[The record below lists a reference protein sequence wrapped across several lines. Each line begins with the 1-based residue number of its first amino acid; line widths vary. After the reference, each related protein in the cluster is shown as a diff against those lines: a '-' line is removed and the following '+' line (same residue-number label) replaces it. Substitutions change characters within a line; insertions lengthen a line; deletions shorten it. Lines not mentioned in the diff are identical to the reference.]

1 MTDHVIHPD
10 HAGYA
15 DPAGPLDVAEL
26 ADRLTVDLTTRGRRS
41 GRPLRVEIWWFHVDG
56 RFVVTG
62 TPGPR
67 HWYAN
72 VLADPHVTVHVDG
85 LDLPALAR
93 PVTDPEARRRVFTD
107 PRTSWYREQADL
119 DELVRTSPMIE
130 LELTSPGGT
139 QPRDEATDP
148 TAPR

>member
-1 MTDHVIHPD
+1 MTDHSTHTTHTG
-10 HAGYA
+10 HAGH
-15 DPAGPLDVAEL
+15 AGHADVAEL
-26 ADRLTVDLTTRGRRS
+26 AAQLTVDLTTRGRRS

-56 RFVVTG
+56 RFVITG

-107 PRTSWYREQADL
+107 PRTGWYREQADL

-130 LELTSPGGT
+130 LELTGAGATRRRTQTPAQAPG
-139 QPRDEATDP
+139 E
-148 TAPR
+148 

>member
-1 MTDHVIHPD
+1 MTDR
-10 HAGYA
+10 AT
-15 DPAGPLDVAEL
+15 PAEHAEL
-26 ADRLTVDLTTRGRRS
+26 AAQLTVDLTTRGRRS

-56 RFVVTG
+56 RFVITG

-85 LDLPALAR
+85 LDLAAIAR

-107 PRTSWYREQADL
+107 PRTGWYREQADL
-119 DELVRTSPMIE
+119 EELVRTSPMIE
-130 LELTSPGGT
+130 LEF
-139 QPRDEATDP
+139 
-148 TAPR
+148 TAPAVTRHRPQAQTHAQDE

>member
-1 MTDHVIHPD
+1 MTDRVTHP
-10 HAGYA
+10 A
-15 DPAGPLDVAEL
+15 LAEL

-56 RFVVTG
+56 RFVITG

-107 PRTSWYREQADL
+107 PRTRWYREQADL
-119 DELVRTSPMIE
+119 DQLVRTSPMIE
-130 LELTSPGGT
+130 LELTVPGGP
-139 QPRDEATDP
+139 QPRDEAADP
-148 TAPR
+148 TARR